1 MSNFFKEV
9 EFEDTVSPA
18 EQRAKL
24 RVVWD
29 EDMLKS
35 AFETIQ
41 TEIDQIKGGTH
52 EMTTHAIQPS
62 SFGFPA
68 ENAIKVFVK
77 DPSDRTFEGI
87 EEIGGVLETTV
98 TRQDLANWGD
108 PLKLCLPPICDL
120 HCR

>member
-1 MSNFFKEV
+1 MGEFFNEV
-9 EFEDTVSPA
+9 EFEDTLSPA
-18 EQRAKL
+18 EQRSET

-41 TEIDQIKGGTH
+41 TEIDQIKSGTH
-52 EMTTHAIQPS
+52 EMTIYAIQPS

-87 EEIGGVLETTV
+87 EEIAS
-98 TRQDLANWGD
+98 ANWGARAGKHFVALLREARKEV
-108 PLKLCLPPICDL
+108 PNV
-120 HCR
+120 RE